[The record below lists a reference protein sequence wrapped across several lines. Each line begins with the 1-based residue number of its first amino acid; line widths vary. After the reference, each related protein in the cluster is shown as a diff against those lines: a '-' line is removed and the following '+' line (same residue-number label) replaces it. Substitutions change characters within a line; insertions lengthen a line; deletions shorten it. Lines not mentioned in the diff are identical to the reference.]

1 MKVEIAPNNA
11 ELPAVINYEDLKDT
25 VINYSKGEAIANPLT
40 AKRENGDGTV
50 NIDGWAHAQLLNT
63 KSDIW
68 VKGHMISQELGGK
81 GSRGEENL
89 TIITKS
95 TNSQMTNGPEKYAKD
110 KTKAGKTLSYKVNWE
125 NHPDKGDIKNFA
137 KDITIEIEDLADNQK
152 KNFSCKDLDPP
163 SENVDGVVLHLND
176 LGRPML
182 KEHFG
187 VDELF
192 AKELL
197 EAKGGANF
205 SSITDLANRMEIY
218 YINEGYSKDSPKM
231 QKMKDMIRLINNK
244 IKTSNNLLKI

>member
-95 TNSQMTNGPEKYAKD
+95 TNSQMTSGPEKYAKD

-137 KDITIEIEDLADNQK
+137 KDITIEIENFTDSEN
-152 KNFSCKDLDPP
+152 KNFSYKDLDPP

-197 EAKGGANF
+197 EAKGGVNF
-205 SSITDLANRMEIY
+205 KNLEDLEDRIESY
-218 YINEGYSKDSPKM
+218 YISKGYEEDSSKFEKM
-231 QKMKDMIRLINNK
+231 DRMISYIEEKLE
-244 IKTSNNLLKI
+244 SNNLLEL

>member
-1 MKVEIAPNNA
+1 
-11 ELPAVINYEDLKDT
+11 
-25 VINYSKGEAIANPLT
+25 
-40 AKRENGDGTV
+40 
-50 NIDGWAHAQLLNT
+50 
-63 KSDIW
+63 
-68 VKGHMISQELGGK
+68 
-81 GSRGEENL
+81 
-89 TIITKS
+89 
-95 TNSQMTNGPEKYAKD
+95 MTNGPEKYAKD

-218 YINEGYSKDSPKM
+218 YINEGYS
-231 QKMKDMIRLINNK
+231 
-244 IKTSNNLLKI
+244 

>member
-89 TIITKS
+89 SIITKS
-95 TNSQMTNGPEKYAKD
+95 TNSQMTSGPEKYAKD

-152 KNFSCKDLDPP
+152 KNFSYKDLDPP

-187 VDELF
+187 LNELF

-197 EAKGGANF
+197 EAKGGVNF
-205 SSITDLANRMEIY
+205 KNINDLRTRMENY
-218 YINEGYSKDSPKM
+218 YVTNGYEEDSDKLDKMDEWINIIQM
-231 QKMKDMIRLINNK
+231 K
-244 IKTSNNLLKI
+244 IKKSNNLLKI